1 MKLILVAL
9 IIGIVCT
16 KNIFLEQEPI
26 INFVNNLKTTW
37 KAGHNKYFD
46 GKTLN
51 EIKSLMGTLE
61 TPEDLKLPEKDIEP
75 LNDIPEEFFSA
86 KQWPNC

>member
-1 MKLILVAL
+1 MA
-9 IIGIVCT
+9 
-16 KNIFLEQEPI
+16 F
-26 INFVNNLKTTW
+26 
-37 KAGHNKYFD
+37 KAKYFD